1 MLEGGL
7 TSYHLSISDHRRSH
21 ETLLAHRHRAIRN
34 KDSFQ
39 VSEINVIEDTRHD
52 FRIEAIINGKPQ
64 KHVVGRISDLA
75 AEIIAKGRNKV
86 PVENKKGLWNGCF
99 CLWLEENS

>member
-7 TSYHLSISDHRRSH
+7 TSFHLSISDHRRSH

-64 KHVVGRISDLA
+64 KHVVGRKSDLA
-75 AEIIAKGRNKV
+75 AEIIAKGTGV
-86 PVENKKGLWNGCF
+86 QEQISVYSIEV
-99 CLWLEENS
+99 

>member
-1 MLEGGL
+1 MGNNVVSVRGGL
-7 TSYHLSISDHRRSH
+7 TSFHLSISDHRRSH

-52 FRIEAIINGKPQ
+52 FRIRRPSSTESHKNTLSGVKAI
-64 KHVVGRISDLA
+64 
-75 AEIIAKGRNKV
+75 
-86 PVENKKGLWNGCF
+86 
-99 CLWLEENS
+99 

>member
-1 MLEGGL
+1 MKHCLP
-7 TSYHLSISDHRRSH
+7 T
-21 ETLLAHRHRAIRN
+21 
-34 KDSFQ
+34 
-39 VSEINVIEDTRHD
+39 VIEPYETKTV
-52 FRIEAIINGKPQ
+52 FRYQKSTLSRTPGMTFINGKPQ
-64 KHVVGRISDLA
+64 KHVAGRKSDLA

>member
-1 MLEGGL
+1 L
-7 TSYHLSISDHRRSH
+7 TSFHLSISDHRRSH

-39 VSEINVIEDTRHD
+39 VSEINVIK
-52 FRIEAIINGKPQ
+52 AIINGKPQ
-64 KHVVGRISDLA
+64 KHVVGRKSDLA

-86 PVENKKGLWNGCF
+86 PVENKKGLWKRLFLLLIRSKQLTFG
-99 CLWLEENS
+99 LTGKLSP

>member
-7 TSYHLSISDHRRSH
+7 TSFHLSISDHRRSH

-39 VSEINVIEDTRHD
+39 VSEINVIK
-52 FRIEAIINGKPQ
+52 AIINGKPQ
-64 KHVVGRISDLA
+64 KHVAGRKSDLA